1 MGEETQE
8 ITAPKV
14 VIFIA
19 MLFMLVE
26 AVAYFTIGGIG
37 ILYGILV
44 LLFIAVI
51 FISLALVSL
60 GPVKIPYYWWI
71 MLIIGILLILFEFLE
86 NAFMPYFTGI
96 LVISAV
102 IVELVTEKKDFK
114 ASKLMALVG
123 IAFSIWDCITIFLNT
138 AATDIMIVNAVFGLI
153 LAIVLLILVLDLVD
167 IKIPYTW
174 WVFLT
179 IAFVIWYW
187 VSPNATGFAFTG
199 FGGTLLMIAWV
210 LILFAF

>member
-1 MGEETQE
+1 
-8 ITAPKV
+8 
-14 VIFIA
+14 
-19 MLFMLVE
+19 MLVE

-71 MLIIGILLILFEFLE
+71 MLIIGILLILFEFLQ

-96 LVISAV
+96 LVILAV

-123 IAFSIWDCITIFLNT
+123 IAFSIWDCTIIFLDFT
-138 AATDIMIVNAVFGLI
+138 AGNEILVVNAVFGLI
-153 LAIVLLILVLDLVD
+153 LAIILLILVLDLVD

-179 IAFVIWYW
+179 IAFVIFTW
-187 VSPNATGFAFTG
+187 VSPNAIGYAFGG
-199 FGGTLLMIAWV
+199 FGGYILMIAWV